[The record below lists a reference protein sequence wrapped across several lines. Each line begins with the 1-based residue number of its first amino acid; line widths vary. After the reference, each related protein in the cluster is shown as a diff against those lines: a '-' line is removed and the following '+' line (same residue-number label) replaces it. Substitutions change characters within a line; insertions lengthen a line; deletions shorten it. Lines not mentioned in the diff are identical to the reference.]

1 MGNNSVIY
9 RADVNLDNEPK
20 TAAAYQALLPR
31 YLELDRADL
40 IAVNADI
47 TTVVATMSA
56 AATRLAEL
64 RKQIRALAV
73 TDAALVDEIGPCAD
87 GLDYAEGQYRAELQ
101 STGELADLAR
111 ECGETR
117 EMFVADLRNAAAHGV
132 IDGGYLNEYS
142 GAPGFKNTIDDVRL
156 LTRLY
161 RNHWPALS
169 GRTCRT
175 LQELDRAEAVIHRM
189 ALLVGER
196 ELPTTCSS
204 DVAEMRTRAFTY
216 AVKRYDAVRRIVHFM
231 RWNEADADSLAP
243 SLWAHRGSK
252 RKPEKEPEQPAPQP
266 QNPAQPQIGPYG
278 PFVSAGSTPATPATP
293 AIPTNGTQA
302 HLAGMPGGSPFL
314 P

>member
-1 MGNNSVIY
+1 MGNRVIY

-31 YLELDRADL
+31 YMELGAAEL

-56 AATRLAEL
+56 AASRLGEL
-64 RKQIRALAV
+64 RDQIRSVGVSDPDML
-73 TDAALVDEIGPCAD
+73 DEIGPCAD

-117 EMFVADLRNAAAHGV
+117 EMFMVDLRNAAAHGV
-132 IDGGYLNEYS
+132 IDSGYLSEYS

-175 LQELDRAEAVIHRM
+175 LEELDRAEAVIHRM
-189 ALLVGER
+189 ALLGGER
-196 ELPTTCSS
+196 GQRTTGSS
-204 DVAEMRTRAFTY
+204 EVAEMRTRAFTY
-216 AVKRYDAVRRIVHFM
+216 AVKRYDAVRRVVQFV
-231 RWNEADADSLAP
+231 RWNEGDADSLAP
-243 SLWAHRGSK
+243 SLWRRRGGK
-252 RKPEKEPEQPAPQP
+252 RKPETEPEQPAPQP
-266 QNPAQPQIGPYG
+266 QIQLQNQPQPAIGPLG
-278 PFVSAGSTPATPATP
+278 PFVDASTTPAAG
-293 AIPTNGTQA
+293 ANGTQVR
-302 HLAGMPGGSPFL
+302 LAGMPGGSPFIQ
-314 P
+314 